1 MTELEM
7 PKYGLAT
14 LEINGRGLFTFSA
27 NSELKEYKRMLRR
40 YKSWDSRKFVPGDA
54 LFSII
59 LGYLKPTFWDGK
71 APIKV
76 RKATHLEENKWRKS
90 ITKAKDETPDDA
102 WEHDWNVVLQPRK
115 FGKRAKR
122 H

>member
-14 LEINGRGLFTFSA
+14 LEINGRGVFTFSA
-27 NSELKEYKRMLRR
+27 NRELKEYERMLRR
-40 YKSWDSRKFVPGDA
+40 YKSRNPSNFVPRNG

-59 LGYLKPTFWDGK
+59 LYCLRPTYWDGK

-76 RKATHLEENKWRKS
+76 RKATDLEKHKWRKS
-90 ITKAKDETPDDA
+90 IIKAIDEGRDA
-102 WEHDWNVVLQPRK
+102 WETEWNVVLQPRK